1 MAEPKRHMD
10 VPKERVSE
18 GVSQPLRQLRN
29 QYHSQLYNRPGLK
42 IPSGSNDF
50 FSRC

>member
-18 GVSQPLRQLRN
+18 KDAF
-29 QYHSQLYNRPGLK
+29 HSRTAPNVGCHQVLHWK
-42 IPSGSNDF
+42 
-50 FSRC
+50 